1 MAWLRRHRLLLGII
15 AAILWGIGLAM
26 LPAPSD
32 AKIVSFA
39 VAVGLFTGIIMRSWW
54 SLLLVPVGLIA
65 GVALNTVL
73 PGTGIAITGIGLL
86 LGIASATLS
95 ALPTTAMERWSRTRR
110 QPTG

>member
-15 AAILWGIGLAM
+15 AAILFGIAM
-26 LPAPSD
+26 STMPTNV
-32 AKIVSFA
+32 KIVGSA
-39 VAVGLFTGIIMRSWW
+39 LAAGLFTGIIMRSWW

-86 LGIASATLS
+86 LGLASATLS
-95 ALPTTAMERWSRTRR
+95 ALATTAMERWSRTRR